1 MLNDLI
7 LRLYFLLDWS
17 HRGNQIGRQIH
28 EQTAWGTRGRGRQYS
43 LHCRSVGKLWNCSPL
58 MQAKIEQSLTS
69 FINIFFYHKTVD
81 QSYLS
86 FWVKKVFTLYLTLY
100 IFLITLGLTPVFF
113 MPVYVAS
120 KYSVVGYTKSVAVRS
135 FDRGDIQYLIIET
148 LF

>member
-1 MLNDLI
+1 MFNELI

-17 HRGNQIGRQIH
+17 HRGNEIGRQIH
-28 EQTAWGTRGRGRQYS
+28 EQTEWGTRGRGCQYS
-43 LHCRSVGKLWNCSPL
+43 LHCRSVDKLWNCSPL